1 MGIEGEGEVG
11 KMKKQLLLLRK
22 RWRGCFNAQ
31 WREKLVRGRKG
42 NQNTG
47 SRSLE
52 LLRSLEMRGRRESK
66 QQAEKEVEL
75 GRLLKPPRLSGRR
88 KETQEKMAREKLRGS
103 ARGVWGHE
111 LQNYNWSSGLQ

>member
-1 MGIEGEGEVG
+1 
-11 KMKKQLLLLRK
+11 MKKQLLLLQK
-22 RWRGCFNAQ
+22 RWRACFNAQ

-75 GRLLKPPRLSGRR
+75 GRLLKPPRLPGRR
-88 KETQEKMAREKLRGS
+88 KETEEKMVSEKLRGS
-103 ARGVWGHE
+103 ARQVWGHE
-111 LQNYNWSSGLQ
+111 LQNYKWSSGLQQE